1 MRKPE
6 ASTPLWAQL
15 FRLPESSGLSI
26 QVRLRAV
33 IAQSI
38 SDGRLGAG
46 MLLPSSRELAVAL
59 KLSRNTVTA
68 VYEQLMEQGLLESR
82 PRRGIFVAEGVVP
95 RRPDSTQENPFG
107 QSLAGARPPD
117 WTARVQ
123 RSQRGRPTLAKPDQ
137 WQRYPYQFV
146 YGMHDPE
153 LFPTDEF
160 RECCVRS
167 LSRAQLSQWAPDFEQ
182 VDVEVLVEQVRQRLL
197 PKRGVFALPE
207 EILITV
213 GSQHACYLLAEALF
227 HERTRL
233 GFEEPGHPHARN
245 SFALRNPVMVDIPV
259 DREGLVLDTMPPVDY
274 VFVTPS
280 HQSPTTHTL
289 SLERRHWLLRK
300 AELQDFVVIE
310 DDYEAENLYEGA
322 PMPALK
328 SLDSSG
334 RVIYIG
340 SFSKS
345 LSPALRLGYIVASKE
360 LIAELRVLRHAQVR
374 HPSTLLQHAYAMFL
388 ALGHHESHAR
398 RFNHVMQERLARA
411 GQALQS
417 HLPTFGFSLPQGG
430 ASIWV
435 EGPDWLDSGEL
446 AQVARTLGVLIEP
459 GAVFYRRPP
468 YPCPQFR
475 LRLSSITGLHI
486 DEGIRLLAQAVDQ
499 LATARGLPPLPSL
512 VPG

>member
-6 ASTPLWAQL
+6 TRAPLWARL
-15 FRLPESSGLSI
+15 FCLPEQPGLSI
-26 QVRLRAV
+26 QARLRGV

-38 SDGRLGAG
+38 FDGRLGAG
-46 MLLPSSRELAVAL
+46 MLLPSSRELADVL
-59 KLSRNTVTA
+59 SLSRNTVTA
-68 VYEQLMEQGLLESR
+68 VYEQLVEQGLLEAR
-82 PRRGIFVAEGVVP
+82 PRRGIFVAAGVAP
-95 RRPDSTQENPFG
+95 PRPDTRADSDFG
-107 QSLAGARPPD
+107 PSLGAARAPD
-117 WTARVQ
+117 WGGRVL
-123 RSQRGRPTLAKPDQ
+123 RSQRDRPTLAKPEQ
-137 WQRYPYQFV
+137 WQQYPYQFV

-167 LSRAQLSQWAPDFEQ
+167 LSRAQLGRWAPDFEQ
-182 VDVEVLVEQVRQRLL
+182 GDVDVLVEQVRQRLL

-207 EILITV
+207 EILITL
-213 GSQHACYLLAEALF
+213 GSQHACYLLGEALF
-227 HERTRL
+227 NERTRL

-245 SFALRNPVMVDIPV
+245 SFALRDPVMVDLPV
-259 DREGLVLDTMPPVDY
+259 DREGLVLDAMPPVDY

-280 HQSPTTHTL
+280 HQSPTTRTL

-328 SLDSSG
+328 SLDGNG

-345 LSPALRLGYIVASKE
+345 LSPGLRLGYIVASRA
-360 LIAELRVLRHAQVR
+360 LISELRVLRHAQVR
-374 HPSTLLQHAYAMFL
+374 HPSTLLQHACALFL
-388 ALGHHESHAR
+388 TLGHHEAHAR
-398 RFNHVMQERLARA
+398 RINQVMQERLACA
-411 GQALQS
+411 AQALRR
-417 HLPTFGFSLPQGG
+417 HLPAFGFSLPTGG

-446 AQVARTLGVLIEP
+446 AEVARTLGVLIEP

-468 YPCPQFR
+468 YPCPAFR
-475 LRLSSITGLHI
+475 LRLSSIAGAHI
-486 DEGIRLLAQAVDQ
+486 EDGVRLLAQAVSQ
-499 LATARGLPPLPSL
+499 LARARGLAVAP
-512 VPG
+512 